1 MNDWCFQVA
10 GGQVLCCLFPFAPFP
25 SWDAPMGTGPSV
37 SSISFSWVCNPSW
50 EGTGPRKRAEF
61 QGPCEG
67 QCGVVLNGLRPRG
80 RMTDQCWLW
89 GLGKSPLGG
98 AVLSSA
104 PGDKDGTPRR
114 LCEESVTGQVE
125 VTMTVAEMLSWK
137 LPDLLL
143 INLIVLRS

>member
-1 MNDWCFQVA
+1 MIGVFKWPEA
-10 GGQVLCCLFPFAPFP
+10 
-25 SWDAPMGTGPSV
+25 
-37 SSISFSWVCNPSW
+37 SFSAVCFPLLPSLL
-50 EGTGPRKRAEF
+50 GTPLWAQDPLCPASPSPGSVILVGRGPAPEKGQSFRVPVR
-61 QGPCEG
+61 G
-67 QCGVVLNGLRPRG
+67 QCGVVLNGLRPQG

-125 VTMTVAEMLSWK
+125 VTMTVAEMLSRK

-143 INLIVLRS
+143 INPIVLRS